1 MDVGHAA
8 LVDRGVAAGRAG
20 IGFRKGW
27 IQVKWEKMA
36 ADTNLPFLADPGQPL
51 RWLGDQ

>member
-1 MDVGHAA
+1 MLRWLIVGSL
-8 LVDRGVAAGRAG
+8 LVGLGV
-20 IGFRKGW
+20 GFRNGW